1 MAYELENIESQIS
14 KNIQVAASENIEF
27 DVPMFL
33 EELDVE
39 CFKVKRAFRHQV
51 VSFENERLIKRYFHF
66 HQESL
71 IDLINTLHT
80 ERQLNSGFLQ
90 SVLDRLAGLLR
101 YLEEHFPEYFNQDMK
116 MPSIYEQ
123 SIKNELEGFN
133 GLLSRKFNDTKA
145 DPILIGLVNNGFESY
160 IKANVSL
167 TFRQF
172 YYLKLL
178 RMNIEGLD
186 AGSHF
191 ETIDL
196 VRVML
201 HCNFNT
207 DALYEYVLKY
217 VRGKIEKALSIGEKL
232 DLLSYYLK
240 FVNQESSNQAI
251 AFNHLQP
258 AISTV
263 ISDWLTQELTY
274 LKSKQQFLSTMTAEE
289 IVPTE
294 FKLNFDLSVPHLA
307 YLFRAF
313 IETGVIQNKNT
324 SELIRFLTKYVKT
337 KRSESISC
345 ESFRIKYYSVE
356 SGTKDAVKKMLQT
369 VLNFVNK
376 N

>member
-1 MAYELENIESQIS
+1 VAYELESIESQIS
-14 KNIQVAASENIEF
+14 KNIQVAASENIEL

-80 ERQLNSGFLQ
+80 ERQLNASFLH

-101 YLEEHFPEYFNQDMK
+101 YLEEHFPEYFNQDLK
-116 MPSIYEQ
+116 MPVIYEQ
-123 SIKNELEGFN
+123 LIKNEVEEFN
-133 GLLSRKFNDTKA
+133 GLLSRKFTDTKS
-145 DPILIGLVNNGFESY
+145 DPVLIGLLKNGFEAY
-160 IKANVSL
+160 IKANVCL

-178 RMNIEGLD
+178 RLNIEGLH
-186 AGSHF
+186 AGSEF

-207 DALYEYVLKY
+207 EAFYEYVLKY
-217 VRGKIEKALSIGEKL
+217 VRGEIDKAVSIGEKL
-232 DLLSYYLK
+232 DQLSYYLK

-258 AISTV
+258 AISIL
-263 ISDWLTQELTY
+263 ISEWLTQELTY
-274 LKSKQQFLSTMTAEE
+274 LKSKQQFLSTVTAEE
-289 IVPTE
+289 IVPSIGAASG
-294 FKLNFDLSVPHLA
+294 LP
-307 YLFRAF
+307 
-313 IETGVIQNKNT
+313 IQGVYRNRCY
-324 SELIRFLTKYVKT
+324 SE
-337 KRSESISC
+337 
-345 ESFRIKYYSVE
+345 
-356 SGTKDAVKKMLQT
+356 
-369 VLNFVNK
+369 
-376 N
+376 